1 MERAERVV
9 VTVLKDHVDEG
20 CHGGHV
26 WKMHLSRCMSSVVRE
41 VHMKGALMSHLAFFS
56 HIWEIHVYQ
65 TAFLH

>member
-1 MERAERVV
+1 MV

-20 CHGGHV
+20 RHGGRLENTSV
-26 WKMHLSRCMSSVVRE
+26 TLYEFRGPGSSHKSSFDVP
-41 VHMKGALMSHLAFFS
+41 SAFFS